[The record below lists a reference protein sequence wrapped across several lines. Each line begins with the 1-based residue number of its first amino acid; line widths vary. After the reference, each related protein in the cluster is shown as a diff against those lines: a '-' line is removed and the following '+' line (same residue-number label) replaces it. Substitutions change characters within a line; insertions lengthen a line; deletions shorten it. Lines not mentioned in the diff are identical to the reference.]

1 MMIVKFA
8 MTVRISSQ
16 KMVALGG
23 VLGCVLATVT
33 QAQTQSAPYYQSK
46 TIRLIVG
53 SPTGG
58 LYDQYARILARA
70 MPRHIPGNPEII
82 VQNMPGGGSLV
93 ASNYVYGLAKPDGL
107 TIGMV
112 GSGVYLDQLLGRNEV
127 KYDVRKFVWL
137 GSVDQRDLLLY
148 VRADTPWKSMD
159 DLFTTPEPPKCG
171 STGGTADLTAIMTT
185 VLAEA
190 LGLKFKIVS
199 GYQGGNAIDLAFQR
213 GEVNCRATGFTT
225 HFSREPFLT
234 WHKEGFDRHLIQSG
248 NKRDARLP
256 DTPTLLELM
265 ERKKTP
271 EMSRRVARVMLLS
284 GILGRPM
291 LAPPNLAADRTQI
304 LREAYLKAFGEP
316 DVIAEA
322 KSSRLEIQTLSG
334 EEVEIQMR
342 EAVNQPREVVERVKK
357 LSE

>member
-1 MMIVKFA
+1 
-8 MTVRISSQ
+8 
-16 KMVALGG
+16 
-23 VLGCVLATVT
+23 
-33 QAQTQSAPYYQSK
+33 
-46 TIRLIVG
+46 
-53 SPTGG
+53 
-58 LYDQYARILARA
+58 
-70 MPRHIPGNPEII
+70 
-82 VQNMPGGGSLV
+82 
-93 ASNYVYGLAKPDGL
+93 
-107 TIGMV
+107 
-112 GSGVYLDQLLGRNEV
+112 
-127 KYDVRKFVWL
+127 
-137 GSVDQRDLLLY
+137 
-148 VRADTPWKSMD
+148 MD
-159 DLFTTPEPPKCG
+159 DLFSTPEPPKCG

-185 VLAEA
+185 VLGEA

-199 GYQGGNAIDLAFQR
+199 GYQGGTAIDLAFQR

-256 DTPTLLELM
+256 ETPNLLELM

-284 GILGRPM
+284 GTLGRPM
-291 LAPPNLAADRTQI
+291 LAPPNLPADRAQI
-304 LREAYLKAFGEP
+304 LREAYLKAFSEP
-316 DVIAEA
+316 DVLAEA

>member
-1 MMIVKFA
+1 MFTKMLSSKI
-8 MTVRISSQ
+8 TVRVGMLSLLFAI
-16 KMVALGG
+16 
-23 VLGCVLATVT
+23 VT
-33 QAQTQSAPYYQSK
+33 QLEAQTAPYYQGK

-58 LYDQYARILARA
+58 LYDQYARILARF

-112 GSGVYLDQLLGRNEV
+112 GSGVYLDQLLVRREV

-148 VRADTPWKSMD
+148 VRADSPWKTID
-159 DLFTTPEPPKCG
+159 DIFSTTDLPKCG

-185 VLAEA
+185 ALGEA
-190 LGLKFKIVS
+190 LGLKFRIVS

-213 GEVNCRATGFTT
+213 GEVNCRTTGFTT

-248 NKRDARLP
+248 SNRDARLP
-256 DTPTLLELM
+256 ETPTLHELM
-265 ERKKTP
+265 DKKKP
-271 EMSRRVARVMLLS
+271 QEISRQVARVMLLS
-284 GILGRPM
+284 GTLGRPM
-291 LAPPNLAADRTQI
+291 LAPPNLPADRTQI
-304 LREAYLKAFGEP
+304 LRQAFLKAFSEP
-316 DVIAEA
+316 EVLAEA
-322 KSSRLEIQTLSG
+322 KSNRLEIQTLSG

-342 EAVNQPREVVERVKK
+342 EAVNQSHQVVERIKK

>member
-1 MMIVKFA
+1 MVIVKFPMIA
-8 MTVRISSQ
+8 KIFSRKIMT
-16 KMVALGG
+16 
-23 VLGCVLATVT
+23 LAAILSLILITVT
-33 QAQTQSAPYYQSK
+33 QVQAQPAPYYQGK

-112 GSGVYLDQLLGRNEV
+112 GSGVYLDQLLGRSEV
-127 KYDVRKFVWL
+127 KYDVRRFVWL

-148 VRADTPWKSMD
+148 VRADTPWKSVD
-159 DLFTTPEPPKCG
+159 DLFTTAEPPKCG

-185 VLAEA
+185 VLEEA

-213 GEVNCRATGFTT
+213 GEVNCRTTGFTT

-234 WHKEGFDRHLIQSG
+234 WHKEGFDRHLVQSG
-248 NKRDARLP
+248 NNRDARLP
-256 DTPTLLELM
+256 DTPTLHEFM

-271 EMSRRVARVMLLS
+271 EISRRVARVMLLS
-284 GILGRPM
+284 GTLGRPM
-291 LAPPNLAADRTQI
+291 LAPPNLPADRTQI